1 VEVLA
6 RGGNILYILINQR
19 LKKFTCYK
27 RRAKTAGRRRA
38 RRDIEAEPAPLS
50 PSQLN
55 ASQSQTVV
63 VPSPAAVV
71 VSPAA
76 AVVVSPA
83 AAVVVSSL
91 ACGRVVVVFAAAAVV
106 VSAAAAVVVFAAAAV
121 VVSAAAAVV
130 VSAAAAVVVSAAAA
144 VVVSAAAAVVVSPAA
159 AVVVSPAAA
168 VVVSAAVVVVDAG
181 QHTSWHVGP
190 SKTLSIKEAALREAT
205 QATKSTS
212 GIFIFLCGFEF
223 FLLL

>member
-50 PSQLN
+50 PSQFH
-55 ASQSQTVV
+55 ASQSQAVV
-63 VPSPAAVV
+63 VVSPAPAVV

-83 AAVVVSSL
+83 P
-91 ACGRVVVVFAAAAVV
+91 
-106 VSAAAAVVVFAAAAV
+106 
-121 VVSAAAAVV
+121 
-130 VSAAAAVVVSAAAA
+130 A

-159 AVVVSPAAA
+159 AVVVSAAAVVVSPAAVVVVSSAAAGAAVVSAAVVVSPAAA
-168 VVVSAAVVVVDAG
+168 VVVSPPVVVDAG

>member
-1 VEVLA
+1 M
-6 RGGNILYILINQR
+6 GGNILYILINQR

-50 PSQLN
+50 PSQSN
-55 ASQSQTVV
+55 ASQSQ
-63 VPSPAAVV
+63 AVV

-83 AAVVVSSL
+83 AAVVVSAL
-91 ACGRVVVVFAAAAVV
+91 A
-106 VSAAAAVVVFAAAAV
+106 SAAAM

-130 VSAAAAVVVSAAAA
+130 VSAAAAVVVSAAA
-144 VVVSAAAAVVVSPAA
+144 VVVSAAAAAVVVSPAA
-159 AVVVSPAAA
+159 AVVVSPP
-168 VVVSAAVVVVDAG
+168 VVVDAG

>member
-1 VEVLA
+1 MPIYDKVIWACRCWGSNEVEVLA

-50 PSQLN
+50 PSQSN
-55 ASQSQTVV
+55 ASQSQAVV

-83 AAVVVSSL
+83 AAVVVS
-91 ACGRVVVVFAAAAVV
+91 AAAAVV
-106 VSAAAAVVVFAAAAV
+106 VSAAAVVVSAAAV
-121 VVSAAAAVV
+121 VVS
-130 VSAAAAVVVSAAAA
+130 
-144 VVVSAAAAVVVSPAA
+144 
-159 AVVVSPAAA
+159 
-168 VVVSAAVVVVDAG
+168 
-181 QHTSWHVGP
+181 
-190 SKTLSIKEAALREAT
+190 
-205 QATKSTS
+205 
-212 GIFIFLCGFEF
+212 
-223 FLLL
+223 

>member
-1 VEVLA
+1 MPIYDKVIWACRCWGSNEVEVLA
-6 RGGNILYILINQR
+6 RGGNVLYILKNQR

-50 PSQLN
+50 PSQSH
-55 ASQSQTVV
+55 ASQSQAVV

-91 ACGRVVVVFAAAAVV
+91 ACGRVVAVV
-106 VSAAAAVVVFAAAAV
+106 VAGAASVVVAGAA
-121 VVSAAAAVV
+121 S
-130 VSAAAAVVVSAAAA
+130 
-144 VVVSAAAAVVVSPAA
+144 
-159 AVVVSPAAA
+159 
-168 VVVSAAVVVVDAG
+168 
-181 QHTSWHVGP
+181 
-190 SKTLSIKEAALREAT
+190 
-205 QATKSTS
+205 
-212 GIFIFLCGFEF
+212 
-223 FLLL
+223 

>member
-1 VEVLA
+1 MPIYDKVIWACRCWGRNEVEVLA
-6 RGGNILYILINQR
+6 RGGNILYILIRQR

-27 RRAKTAGRRRA
+27 RRAKTAGGRRA

-50 PSQLN
+50 PSQFH
-55 ASQSQTVV
+55 ASQSQAVV
-63 VPSPAAVV
+63 VVSPAPAVVVSPAAAVV

-83 AAVVVSSL
+83 AAVVVL
-91 ACGRVVVVFAAAAVV
+91 VAAAG
-106 VSAAAAVVVFAAAAV
+106 AA
-121 VVSAAAAVV
+121 
-130 VSAAAAVVVSAAAA
+130 VVSAAAA

-159 AVVVSPAAA
+159 AVVVS
-168 VVVSAAVVVVDAG
+168 AAVVVVDAG
-181 QHTSWHVGP
+181 QHTAWHVGGS